1 VHRLTEALDRLLGLY
16 RDERE
21 SPEESLGAFFRRV
34 PPARAT
40 AVLSD
45 LAELVP
51 TAMTDVDY
59 VDLGEDRA
67 FSPEVMD
74 GECAS

>member
-1 VHRLTEALDRLLGLY
+1 MLRRPVHGP
-16 RDERE
+16 DE
-21 SPEESLGAFFRRV
+21 PLGAFFRRL

-40 AVLSD
+40 AALAD
-45 LAELVP
+45 LAELQP
-51 TAMTDVDY
+51 ETMTDLDY

-67 FSPEVMD
+67 FNPEVMD